1 MDLRDAAD
9 AAQSAARL
17 FGSSIAAP
25 PAASQHPPRARARAM
40 GVPPLHAPPRRF
52 LPRAWLGNFV
62 EHLNRV

>member
-25 PAASQHPPRARARAM
+25 PAASQHPPPRARARHGGTA
-40 GVPPLHAPPRRF
+40 APRPSPA
-52 LPRAWLGNFV
+52 LPSARVARAEILA
-62 EHLNRV
+62 